1 MLDIYLCGDFGPERE
16 KIQKQIE
23 KKIRIHGTILWMNV
37 WRLWI
42 GSFIRTHRSYL
53 VNRKKITEM
62 DRRHNRIKVGDGVCL
77 VSRKM
82 KSVLLEKLDGGL
94 V

>member
-42 GSFIRTHRSYL
+42 KGYPLVCGMFIPYAAAIVYDIFRWNGSYFLRQLS
-53 VNRKKITEM
+53 
-62 DRRHNRIKVGDGVCL
+62 NRI
-77 VSRKM
+77 M
-82 KSVLLEKLDGGL
+82 
-94 V
+94 